1 MNTEKIARM
10 KELEETIMSSEK
22 PIAEKKLLAE
32 YQTLLNER
40 QAEKDIEELW

>member
-1 MNTEKIARM
+1 MNTDKLARM
-10 KELEETIMSSEK
+10 KELEETIMSSKK
-22 PIAEKKLLAE
+22 PIRERELLAE